1 LEGTQSDTAFA
12 VRLGESKGCLNPTH
26 GCCLMCPLRF
36 AVLVAPL
43 GTNRGA
49 PAILMLRPPQVKKNP
64 GPRFFL
70 IALTMGLYN
79 PASRR
84 ADSLKDHA
92 VRPLQR
98 GLAFTSVERF
108 ENSLVA
114 SILRGIAIEV

>member
-1 LEGTQSDTAFA
+1 VSPAL
-12 VRLGESKGCLNPTH
+12 
-26 GCCLMCPLRF
+26 

-49 PAILMLRPPQVKKNP
+49 LAILMLRPPQVKKNP

-84 ADSLKDHA
+84 ADSLNDHA
-92 VRPLQR
+92 VAPLQR